1 MERIFFIRH
10 RHKPTYPASILIS
23 YVLATLSF
31 LIPAVAQ
38 TGAIDPWQVRHSDD
52 RMPHFEQAD
61 GCKILYV
68 DGSPFT
74 VLAVE
79 IRWWDLIYGRYA
91 ETQHAYDYL
100 YPAAQQMGMNAMK
113 VPVKWSMVEPE
124 KGIYDFSYIDHVKD
138 IAEEHKLKLILN
150 WFGHYASGDGTIY
163 GNLTGY

>member
-1 MERIFFIRH
+1 MERIYLISH

-68 DGSPFT
+68 DGSPVT

-79 IRWWDLIYGRYA
+79 IPWCDLIDGRYA
-91 ETQHAYDYL
+91 ETQHAYDDIN
-100 YPAAQQMGMNAMK
+100 PEARQMVMNARK
-113 VPVKWSMVEPE
+113 VQVKWYMVQP
-124 KGIYDFSYIDHVKD
+124 
-138 IAEEHKLKLILN
+138 
-150 WFGHYASGDGTIY
+150 
-163 GNLTGY
+163 